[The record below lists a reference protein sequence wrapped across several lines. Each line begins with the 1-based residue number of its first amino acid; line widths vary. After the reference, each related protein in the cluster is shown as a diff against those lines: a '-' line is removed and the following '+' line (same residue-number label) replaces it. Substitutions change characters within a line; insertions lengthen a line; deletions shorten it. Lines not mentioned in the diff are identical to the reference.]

1 MEILQK
7 ALLFLFVVLAVVGVV
22 RLFRTPL
29 RIAAKI
35 ILNTILGFA
44 GLILL
49 NLAAPFTGIALG
61 VNLFNAVVIGVL
73 GLPGFALLLLVRWIL
88 LT

>member
-1 MEILQK
+1 MDFLPKTVLILCVLL
-7 ALLFLFVVLAVVGVV
+7 ALIGVFWV
-22 RLFRTPL
+22 FRAPL
-29 RIAAKI
+29 RIALKLL
-35 ILNTILGFA
+35 LNTILGFV

-61 VNLFNAVVIGVL
+61 VNLFNAVCIGVL

-88 LT
+88 NT